1 MSATTAERVRFE
13 QYLFPR
19 TLDECVKML
28 AEHDGMAR
36 VIAGGTDLVLWAR
49 SGQIRQNIMV
59 DITRI
64 EEIGAIDA
72 SAQDKITL
80 GAGITHAAVAASP
93 AIRSRFSALAD
104 GCRSVGSPQIR
115 HIATLGG
122 NIVSAQPAADSV
134 IPMVVLDAS
143 CEIISPAGIRIESI
157 DNLHTGVGK
166 SKVDPTREVI
176 SRIFLPIPKG
186 RYATAFTRI
195 APREAMALPIVNC
208 AIRVL
213 LDGNTITEAR
223 IALAPVAL
231 TPFRAVRTEEFLI
244 GKDITDEQVAVA
256 AGRVASDEANPRDS
270 LQRGSGAYRKVLA
283 GDLVTSALRK
293 ADIREGA

>member
-1 MSATTAERVRFE
+1 MSTNTTKRVRFE

-19 TLDECVKML
+19 TLEECVKML
-28 AEHDGMAR
+28 AEHDGTAR
-36 VIAGGTDLVLWAR
+36 IIAGGTDLVLWAR
-49 SGQIRQNIMV
+49 SGQIEQNIMV

-64 EEIGAIDA
+64 EGIGTIDA
-72 SAQDKITL
+72 SVQDKITL
-80 GAGITHAAVAASP
+80 GAGVTHAAVAANP
-93 AIRSRFSALAD
+93 VIRSRFSALAD

-143 CEIISPAGIRIESI
+143 CEVISPEGVRIESI
-157 DNLHTGVGK
+157 DNLHAGVGK
-166 SKVDPTREVI
+166 SKVNPTREVI
-176 SRIFLPIPKG
+176 SRIFLPIPEV

-223 IALAPVAL
+223 IALAPVAT
-231 TPFRAVRTEEFLI
+231 TPFRAVQTEEFLV
-244 GKDITDEQVAVA
+244 GKDVTDERVAIE
-256 AGRVASDEANPRDS
+256 AGRVASEEANPRDS

-293 ADIREGA
+293 ADIKEGA